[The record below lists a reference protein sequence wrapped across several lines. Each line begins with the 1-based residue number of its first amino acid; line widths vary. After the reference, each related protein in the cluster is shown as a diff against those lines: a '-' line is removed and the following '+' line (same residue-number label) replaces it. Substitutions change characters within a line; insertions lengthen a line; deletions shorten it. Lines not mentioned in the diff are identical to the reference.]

1 MLDRHEAYVAAE
13 VLRVMRPG
21 GRFLTQQVDGRNFP
35 ETQAIFG
42 GQSNY
47 PDITLA
53 RGQPEGRT
61 RLRWTVQF
69 LACGGGDE
77 VPRSRIVSEAR
88 GASGCRARCN
98 GDMALARRLG
108 QAVVHGGQGGGGAQG
123 GVQRAAV
130 RQFQSG
136 AGPQVRQSQ

>member
-42 GQSNY
+42 GQCNY

-53 RGQPEGRT
+53 RGQLEGRT
-61 RLRWTVQF
+61 RLRWTVQL
-69 LACGGGDE
+69 LACGGGG
-77 VPRSRIVSEAR
+77 R
-88 GASGCRARCN
+88 GA
-98 GDMALARRLG
+98 
-108 QAVVHGGQGGGGAQG
+108 AVKD
-123 GVQRAAV
+123 
-130 RQFQSG
+130 RQ
-136 AGPQVRQSQ
+136 